1 MMGGGFGMG
10 GYGMGGGGL
19 LFMVIFAALIVVPF
33 WRLLPKFRIPNWVA
47 LVATIPLGA
56 LVLLWVM
63 AFRDKLDG
71 GRS

>member
-1 MMGGGFGMG
+1 MGGGFGMG

-19 LFMVIFAALIVVPF
+19 VFMVIFAALIVVPF
-33 WRLLPKFRIPNWVA
+33 WWLLPKFGIPNWVA
-47 LVATIPLGA
+47 LVAIIPFGA

>member
-1 MMGGGFGMG
+1 MMGA

-19 LFMVIFAALIVVPF
+19 LVMLIFAVLVIIPF
-33 WRLLPKFRIPNWVA
+33 WKLLPKFGIPNWVS
-47 LVATIPLGA
+47 LVSIIPLGA

-71 GRS
+71 GRR